1 VLVKE
6 HVSVSPQMVARFA
19 SGLGAES
26 GPGKTLSGACRYSTR
41 RNRATAHQTGG
52 LRHYPPQGIRKTVAD
67 ILEAGYP
74 GAPIKAQRLAQV
86 ADDTAEY
93 APLTPRQMA
102 KKLKALEKTM
112 YQHTKNLEFEA
123 AARIRD
129 HIRELREQRLVD

>member
-1 VLVKE
+1 
-6 HVSVSPQMVARFA
+6 M
-19 SGLGAES
+19 
-26 GPGKTLSGACRYSTR
+26 
-41 RNRATAHQTGG
+41 
-52 LRHYPPQGIRKTVAD
+52 AD